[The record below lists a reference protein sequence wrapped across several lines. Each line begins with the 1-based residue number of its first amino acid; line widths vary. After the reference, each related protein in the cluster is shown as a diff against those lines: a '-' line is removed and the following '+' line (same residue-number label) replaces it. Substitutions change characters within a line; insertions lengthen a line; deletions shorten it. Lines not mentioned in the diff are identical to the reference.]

1 MRRYDDPVDV
11 VRGQVGDIEAP
22 AQFVWRTRLWRV
34 CAVVSHW
41 VETGP
46 WWEHAD
52 VHDLLGVRDGRDGG
66 EEASTSAV
74 SVASLL
80 GERDVWRVEA
90 ARGRLGSRAVV
101 DLSFD
106 WATGEWRLVRCLD

>member
-1 MRRYDDPVDV
+1 MRRYDDHVDV
-11 VRGQVGDIEAP
+11 VRGQVDGVEAP
-22 AQFVWRTRLWRV
+22 AQFMWRARLWRV

-46 WWEHAD
+46 WWEHRD
-52 VHDLLGVRDGRDGG
+52 VHNLLGVGDHGAGRGTPDG
-66 EEASTSAV
+66 AV

-80 GERDVWRVEA
+80 AERDVWRVEA
-90 ARGRLGSRAVV
+90 GRGRTGSRAVV

>member
-11 VRGQVGDIEAP
+11 VRGHVGDIEAP

-41 VETGP
+41 IETGP
-46 WWEHAD
+46 WWEHPD
-52 VHDLLGVRDGRDGG
+52 VHDLLGAGKAAGTRTG
-66 EEASTSAV
+66 AV

-80 GERDVWRVEA
+80 GEREVWRVEA
-90 ARGRLGSRAVV
+90 ARGRVGSRAVV

-106 WATGEWRLVRCLD
+106 WASGEWRLVRCLD